1 MLKKMFMYLLTLVK
15 CVFGRELLR
24 LPELNNRLNGVHALN
39 GVDYRFY
46 FRKDEDEDA
55 YMHLR
60 SVMPFE
66 FESHDFNLESNQG
79 AFLLRYKRNFFVLRY
94 KKDKSIVEIT
104 AFAAV
109 GKKELVC
116 PLDVDNIDNIYL
128 SSGYAI
134 VKMISCISL
143 ANGSYMNI
151 EISFCRISIFVSYST
166 VLETIYRFSEEANY
180 IGAPILKEKKKVR
193 KYEHDAAVVTT
204 KEC

>member
-15 CVFGRELLR
+15 CVFGRESLR
-24 LPELNNRLNGVHALN
+24 LPELNNKLNSVQSIS
-39 GVDYRFY
+39 GVDYRFV
-46 FRKDEDEDA
+46 FKKDEDKDA

-66 FESHDFNLESNQG
+66 FESHDFNSESNQG
-79 AFLLRYKRNFFVLRY
+79 VFLLRYKRNFFVLRY
-94 KKDKSIVEIT
+94 KKDKQVIEIT
-104 AFAAV
+104 TFAAV

-128 SSGYAI
+128 LSGYAI
-134 VKMISCISL
+134 VKMIPCIGL

-193 KYEHDAAVVTT
+193 KYEYDASIVTA

>member
-1 MLKKMFMYLLTLVK
+1 MLRKMFIHLLTLVK

-24 LPELNNRLNGVHALN
+24 LPELNNKLNSVQSIS
-39 GVDYRFY
+39 GVDYRFV
-46 FRKDEDEDA
+46 FKKDEDEDA

-66 FESHDFNLESNQG
+66 FESHDFNSESNQG
-79 AFLLRYKRNFFVLRY
+79 VFLLRYKRNFFVLRY
-94 KKDKSIVEIT
+94 KKDKQVIEIT
-104 AFAAV
+104 TFAAV

-128 SSGYAI
+128 SSGYARI
-134 VKMISCISL
+134 KMISCIGL

-193 KYEHDAAVVTT
+193 KYEHDASIVTA